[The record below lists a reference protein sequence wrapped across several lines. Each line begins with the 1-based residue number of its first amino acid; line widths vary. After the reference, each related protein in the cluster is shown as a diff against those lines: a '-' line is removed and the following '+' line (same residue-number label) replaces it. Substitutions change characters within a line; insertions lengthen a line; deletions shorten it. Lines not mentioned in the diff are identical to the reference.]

1 MKFSPF
7 SKEGQGGFHHSIE
20 KLREILRV
28 KATIRLTVN
37 GTSQQASIDTRTLLV
52 DFLRDHLGLT
62 GTHVGCLTGNCGACT
77 VLMDGLTVKSCT
89 ILAADTE
96 GSDVMTIE
104 GLRPSGEE
112 KLHPLQQSF
121 VDHHALQCGYCTPG
135 MVLSAYKLLQDS
147 PNPDEPMIRHNIAGN
162 LCRCTGYQHIIEA
175 IKAMVSK

>member
-1 MKFSPF
+1 MRFSPF
-7 SKEGQGGFHHSIE
+7 SKEEQGGFLHSIG
-20 KLREILRV
+20 KLRETLRV
-28 KATIRLTVN
+28 KATIHLTVN

-104 GLRPSGEE
+104 GLTRSGEE
-112 KLHPLQQSF
+112 LHPLQQSF
-121 VDHHALQCGYCTPG
+121 VDHHALQYGYCTPG
-135 MVLSAYKLLQDS
+135 MVLSAYKLLQS
-147 PNPDEPMIRHNIAGN
+147 R
-162 LCRCTGYQHIIEA
+162 
-175 IKAMVSK
+175 